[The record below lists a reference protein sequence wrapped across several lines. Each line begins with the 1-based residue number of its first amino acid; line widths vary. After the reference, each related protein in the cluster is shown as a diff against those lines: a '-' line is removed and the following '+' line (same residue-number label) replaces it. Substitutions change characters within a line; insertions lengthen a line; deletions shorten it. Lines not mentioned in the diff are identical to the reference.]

1 MRDAFGGAF
10 MIKIFLI
17 FIIVYVC
24 FTALALNYAK
34 AFKVK
39 NAIIDYLED
48 KEITSISAK
57 EVMAMEKY
65 FDEEIYNSMNYR
77 AESTCTGKEFYCDN
91 GVRIEKKVPSKS
103 TTSRYGTKAIYY
115 KVTTKVG
122 WSIPFINKILALG
135 KDESKGANVTSGN
148 WTISGET
155 RIIIPKS

>member
-39 NAIIDYLED
+39 NKIIDYLED
-48 KEITSISAK
+48 NEISSIKEMDANSF
-57 EVMAMEKY
+57 EEMEQY
-65 FDEEIYNSMNYR
+65 FETDIYNEMNYR
-77 AESTCTGKEFYCDN
+77 ATITCTKNNVYCKN
-91 GVRIEKKVPSKS
+91 GVLIEQAGS
-103 TTSRYGTKAIYY
+103 TDRYGTTAVYY
-115 KVTTKVG
+115 KVTTRVG
-122 WSIPFINKILALG
+122 WSIPFINKILAING
-135 KDESKGANVTSGN
+135 SDKGANVTSGN

-155 RIIIPKS
+155 RIITKDE

>member
-39 NAIIDYLED
+39 NKIIDYLED
-48 KEITSISAK
+48 NEISTITDMNASAF
-57 EVMAMEKY
+57 ENMEKY
-65 FDEEIYNSMNYR
+65 FEEEIYNEMNYR
-77 AESTCTGKEFYCDN
+77 AEVTCTSSSVYCKN
-91 GVRIEKKVPSKS
+91 GVLIEQAD
-103 TTSRYGTKAIYY
+103 TTNRYGTEAVYY

-122 WSIPFINKILALG
+122 WSSPFINKILAIN
-135 KDESKGANVTSGN
+135 DTDKGANVTSGN

-155 RIIIPKS
+155 RIITKDE

>member
-48 KEITSISAK
+48 EEIGSIKNMSADNLT
-57 EVMAMEKY
+57 AMEDY
-65 FDEEIYNSMNYR
+65 FANEIFGKMNYNV
-77 AESTCTGKEFYCDN
+77 TMKCTNEYSYCKNGIKIEQKSGGK
-91 GVRIEKKVPSKS
+91 
-103 TTSRYGTKAIYY
+103 RYGSDTVYY

-122 WSIPFINKILALG
+122 WSIPFINKILAINDT
-135 KDESKGANVTSGN
+135 DEGANVTSGN

>member
-39 NAIIDYLED
+39 NKIIDYLED
-48 KEITSISAK
+48 NEISTITDMNAAAF
-57 EVMAMEKY
+57 ENMEKY
-65 FDEEIYNSMNYR
+65 FEEEIYNEMNYR
-77 AESTCTGKEFYCDN
+77 AEVTCTSSSVYCKN
-91 GVRIEKKVPSKS
+91 GVLIEQED
-103 TTSRYGTKAIYY
+103 TTNRYGTEAVYY

-122 WSIPFINKILALG
+122 WSIPFINKILAIN
-135 KDESKGANVTSGN
+135 DTDKGANVTSGN

-155 RIIIPKS
+155 RIITKDE

>member
-48 KEITSISAK
+48 KEIGSIK
-57 EVMAMEKY
+57 NM
-65 FDEEIYNSMNYR
+65 
-77 AESTCTGKEFYCDN
+77 
-91 GVRIEKKVPSKS
+91 SKCYHS
-103 TTSRYGTKAIYY
+103 QKQYLL
-115 KVTTKVG
+115 
-122 WSIPFINKILALG
+122 FN
-135 KDESKGANVTSGN
+135 
-148 WTISGET
+148 
-155 RIIIPKS
+155 

>member
-48 KEITSISAK
+48 KEIGSIKNMSADLK
-57 EVMAMEKY
+57 
-65 FDEEIYNSMNYR
+65 
-77 AESTCTGKEFYCDN
+77 
-91 GVRIEKKVPSKS
+91 
-103 TTSRYGTKAIYY
+103 
-115 KVTTKVG
+115 
-122 WSIPFINKILALG
+122 
-135 KDESKGANVTSGN
+135 
-148 WTISGET
+148 
-155 RIIIPKS
+155 